1 MGGDMVANDQ
11 SKMKHRARHAFDA
24 WAGSYDRSIL
34 NHFLFRP
41 SYFMFMEEI
50 SRWHHR
56 HPGPFRVLDIGC
68 GTGSLAGLLA
78 DSSLPAKVTG
88 LDYSPAMCERAQGKA
103 IQNNHM
109 NDIGFV
115 AGDSEHLPFADQ
127 SFDVVTCSNS
137 FHHYPHQQ
145 AVVHEMHRLLRPG
158 GRLMLIDGFRDN
170 IIGWVVF
177 DVIIAHVEEHVF
189 HAPWSRIREYFVEAG
204 FSDIRHRKFDFW
216 FPKFITVG
224 SV

>member
-1 MGGDMVANDQ
+1 MGFLMMASDKTQ
-11 SKMKHRARHAFDA
+11 MKHRARHAFDA

-41 SYFMFMEEI
+41 SYFMFLEEI

-56 HPGPFRVLDIGC
+56 HRRPFRLLDIGC

-78 DSSLPAKVTG
+78 DSVLPVKVTG
-88 LDYSPAMCERAQGKA
+88 LDYSPAMCERAHAKA
-103 IQNNHM
+103 VQNDHLH
-109 NDIGFV
+109 DIGFV
-115 AGDSEHLPFADQ
+115 AGDSERLPFADG
-127 SFDVVTCSNS
+127 SFDIITCSNS

-145 AVVHEMHRLLRPG
+145 EVVHEMKRLLKPG

-170 IIGWVVF
+170 VVGWVAF
-177 DVIIAHVEEHVF
+177 DVIIARVEEHVF
-189 HAPWSRIREYFVEAG
+189 HAPWSMIRDYFVEAG

-216 FPKFITVG
+216 LPKAITIG
-224 SV
+224 TA